1 MYNNLFNGIMRTFLD
16 FIIYVAFWQL
26 WSSIAV
32 CTETRRLDSLFR
44 FGYEINLEEL
54 TATSL
59 AYLSSMPRFTFNF
72 ALSEASHSALRRC
85 CSSSST
91 NQSILLVAESMMMR
105 SPSFTSAIGPPTRA
119 SGTTWPMM
127 NPRLAPE
134 NRPSVIRAVEF
145 ANPAPAIAPV
155 GPKWNE

>member
-1 MYNNLFNGIMRTFLD
+1 MYIKLFNGIMST
-16 FIIYVAFWQL
+16 
-26 WSSIAV
+26 S
-32 CTETRRLDSLFR
+32 LDSFIAQLIGIYFLQSQYAPR
-44 FGYEINLEEL
+44 LAGLINYSDLVTKQKLEL

-59 AYLSSMPRFTFNF
+59 AYLSRMPRFTFNF
-72 ALSEASHSALRRC
+72 ALSEESHSALRRC

-119 SGTTWPMM
+119 SGTTWPMI

-155 GPKWNE
+155 GPKRDE